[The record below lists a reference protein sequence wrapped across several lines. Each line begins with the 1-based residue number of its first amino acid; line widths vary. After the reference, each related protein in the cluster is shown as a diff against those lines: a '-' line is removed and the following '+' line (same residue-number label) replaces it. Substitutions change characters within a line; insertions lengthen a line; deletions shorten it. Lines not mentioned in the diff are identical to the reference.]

1 MFSSQDTEK
10 KIVGPKALKKNDPRN
25 KKSGAIQLYAYT
37 IKDAAFGEFHIKN
50 SANAWWLDRIKVEK
64 LLDAYK
70 FECTDI
76 QARVYAGI
84 SLGQFNYFK
93 DQHPEFSDVKQHL
106 LQVLSL
112 KARATFG
119 KWVENGDRE
128 ATMTVLKKNHK
139 QEFAGQLN
147 LADPDG
153 KPLQNQNAVVFVN
166 FEQPTSPD
174 KLAILEEAEREV
186 IDATANGD
194 VVDITPTDHD

>member
-1 MFSSQDTEK
+1 MFDTGTK
-10 KIVGPKALKKNDPRN
+10 AKIVGPKALKKNDPRN
-25 KKSGAIQLYAYT
+25 KKRGELQLFAYT
-37 IKDAAFGEFHIKN
+37 LKDRAFGEFHVKN
-50 SANAWWLDRIKVEK
+50 SANAWWLDSLKVEK
-64 LLDAYK
+64 LFDAYK

-76 QARVYAGI
+76 QACVYAGI
-84 SLGQFNYFK
+84 SEENLRYFRENHE
-93 DQHPEFSDVKQHL
+93 DFSRVKAACK
-106 LQVLSL
+106 QVLSL
-112 KARATFG
+112 KARQTFG

-128 ATMTVLKKNHK
+128 ATMTTLRKNHK

-194 VVDITPTDHD
+194 AVDITPPHD